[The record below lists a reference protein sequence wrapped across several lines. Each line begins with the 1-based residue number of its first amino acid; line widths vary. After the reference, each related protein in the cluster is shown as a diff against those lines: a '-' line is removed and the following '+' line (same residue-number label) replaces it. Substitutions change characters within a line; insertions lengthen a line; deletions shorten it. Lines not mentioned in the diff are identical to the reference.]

1 MRDVPRRLYHCGK
14 RGSTA
19 QVKGLAPGRFRLNL
33 GRWSDNGE
41 AGVFKNV
48 AKVLVLLGGVTA
60 SALVVAGDELP
71 IAGTYTKDQP
81 CKGDGSDPADA
92 VVTITRDAVQ
102 SSLGSCTIL
111 DTSQSGKAFSMQ
123 VECKV
128 PGDQIIQGDVTFTQ
142 REANVL
148 DFDDQDHTSP
158 AVLYRC
164 VNGSAAAPSRR

>member
-1 MRDVPRRLYHCGK
+1 MIK
-14 RGSTA
+14 
-19 QVKGLAPGRFRLNL
+19 NL
-33 GRWSDNGE
+33 
-41 AGVFKNV
+41 
-48 AKVLVLLGGVTA
+48 AKVLVSLAVA
-60 SALVVAGDELP
+60 AVSALAVADDELS

-92 VVTITRDAVQ
+92 VVTITRDAIQ
-102 SSLGSCTIL
+102 SALGSCTIL
-111 DTSQSGKAFSMQ
+111 DTTQAGKAISMQ

-142 REANVL
+142 REANVF

-164 VNGSAAAPSRR
+164 LNGAAAAASKR